1 MTSECSKGFRY
12 DSSEGCCTNDYLL
25 PTVEK
30 VLQGYRWRA
39 GEKKIFD
46 LGCGNGAFAHE
57 LSKLGY
63 AVTGVDPSEEGI
75 RFAKEAY
82 PHLKLELGSAYDN
95 LAERYGQFEVILSLE
110 VIEHVYDPRRF
121 VRCVEQLLKP
131 GGLVIL
137 STPYHGYLKNLVLAL
152 TNKWDNHFTALWDH
166 GHIKFWSVKTVSI
179 LLNEV
184 GLQIEKVYRVGRI
197 PPLAKSMIVCA
208 RKAYKS

>member
-1 MTSECSKGFRY
+1 MSSDCSKGFHY
-12 DSSEGCCTNDYLL
+12 DSGAACCTNDYLL
-25 PTVEK
+25 PIVKEI
-30 VLQGYRWRA
+30 LQAWSWRSN
-39 GEKKIFD
+39 EKKLFD
-46 LGCGNGAFAHE
+46 LGCGNGAFANE

-63 AVTGVDPSEEGI
+63 VVIGVDPSEEGI
-75 RFAKEAY
+75 RFAKESY
-82 PHLKLELGSAYDN
+82 PQLKLELGSAYDN
-95 LAERYGQFEVILSLE
+95 LAERYGQFEVVLSME

-121 VRCVEQLLKP
+121 VRCLEQLLKP
-131 GGLVIL
+131 EGLLIL

-166 GHIKFWSVKTVSI
+166 GHIKFWSVKTLSI

-208 RKAYKS
+208 RKALPS